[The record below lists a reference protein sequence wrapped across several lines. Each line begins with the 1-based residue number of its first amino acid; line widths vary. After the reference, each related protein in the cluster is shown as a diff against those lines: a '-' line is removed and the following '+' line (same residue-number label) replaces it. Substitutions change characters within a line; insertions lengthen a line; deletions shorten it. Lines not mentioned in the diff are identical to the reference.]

1 MRGATTDPD
10 YEYHTDNDENGSS
23 SVYKTEQERIDSC
36 VELYGL
42 TMEQVKEFKIS
53 FDLLDKDGNGSLHTE
68 ELGNAMHFWGQE
80 PTSANL
86 QALIN
91 EYDADGNGTI
101 EFPEYLTMMSQQIQ
115 QTKTEQAMIDSI
127 QKSKDVPQNGYLPKD
142 ILKEALD
149 ELGED
154 SECSDDEFDK
164 MAKLVETNA
173 KGDLNYTQFVKVLTR
188 KSFV

>member
-1 MRGATTDPD
+1 MRGDP
-10 YEYHTDNDENGSS
+10 EEEFHTDDVG
-23 SVYKTEQERIDSC
+23 VDDPICKTEEERIADC
-36 VELYGL
+36 VEKYGL
-42 TMEQVKEFKIS
+42 SQDQVKKFKIS
-53 FDLLDKDGNGSLHTE
+53 FDLLDKDGNGTLHTE
-68 ELGNAMHFWGQE
+68 ELGNAMHFWGQQ

-91 EYDADGNGTI
+91 KYDENGNGTI

-154 SECSDDEFDK
+154 CQCSDDEFDK
-164 MAKLVETNA
+164 MSQLVETNA
-173 KGDLNYTQFVKVLTR
+173 KGDLNYSQFVKALAR
-188 KSFV
+188 KNFV